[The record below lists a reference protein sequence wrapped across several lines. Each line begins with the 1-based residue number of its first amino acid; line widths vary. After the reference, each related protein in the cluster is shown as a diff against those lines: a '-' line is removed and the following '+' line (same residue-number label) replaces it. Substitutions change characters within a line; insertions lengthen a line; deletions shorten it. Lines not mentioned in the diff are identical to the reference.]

1 MTSRRAG
8 LAALA
13 GLAVAAA
20 LPAPASAARF
30 AIGVRTTAAIP
41 ALQRAL
47 GPGTESLAPLPVVV
61 VERATAP
68 RLRGLPGA
76 TYVERLGARTLSFE
90 SNDPLALEQWH
101 LTANRAF
108 DFWPELPL
116 LPPVRVAVIDSGIDA
131 GHPDLKDRIVDAKSF
146 VGTSVREDTTGHG
159 TFVAGLIGA
168 TIDNAEGVAGMAPS
182 AELLIAKVVDED
194 GSIDIESEARAIRWA
209 VDAGA
214 RVINMSLG
222 GVRDPR
228 DAKRDTY
235 SPLEEAAI
243 AYATRNGVVV
253 VAAVGNSDAAP
264 AQPWPFASYPAA
276 LPHVLGVSAL
286 ARNGSSPAFSNRDK
300 IFNDLAAPGQ
310 GLLSTFPRAL
320 TAPFKECSEQ
330 GYSSCGPEDYR
341 EAEGTSFAAPQVSAA
356 AAALIALRPAL
367 RPEQVTA
374 LLTGTAADVNAAT
387 GCRACGFRR
396 DALTGWGRLDVNAAL
411 RALDAGSVPAA
422 DAREPNDDLGAKA
435 APVWGPIQRLQATL
449 DYWDD
454 QNDVY
459 AVRLR
464 RGQPFY
470 ASVRGPAGTD
480 TNLIVWRPGAK
491 SIDDLDSLGRVA
503 AQSARPGAREYLQYR
518 APASG
523 TYYVQVKLGSRGSGR
538 YKLTIVKA

>member
-1 MTSRRAG
+1 MSRLRLAPAALVG
-8 LAALA
+8 LAI
-13 GLAVAAA
+13 AVA
-20 LPAPASAARF
+20 LPAPAAAARF
-30 AIGVRTTAAIP
+30 AIGVATPAAIP

-47 GPGTESLAPLPVVV
+47 GPGSESLAPLPAVV
-61 VERATAP
+61 VERAVAP
-68 RLRGLPGA
+68 RLRELPGA
-76 TYVERLGARTLSFE
+76 TYVERLGSRSLAFE
-90 SNDPLALEQWH
+90 ANDPLAREQWH
-101 LTANRAF
+101 LAANRAF

-131 GHPDLKDRIVDAKSF
+131 GHPELRDRIVEAKSF
-146 VGTSVREDTTGHG
+146 VGSSVREDLTGHG
-159 TFVAGLIGA
+159 TFVAGLIAA

-182 AELLIAKVVDED
+182 AELLIAKVVDES
-194 GSIDIESEARAIRWA
+194 GAIDVESEARAIRWA
-209 VDAGA
+209 VDQGA

-228 DAKRDTY
+228 DASRDTY

-243 AYATRNGVVV
+243 GYATRTGAVV
-253 VAAVGNSDAAP
+253 VAAVGNSDTAP

-310 GLLSTFPRAL
+310 SLLSTFPRAL
-320 TAPFKECSEQ
+320 TAPFKECAEQ
-330 GYSSCGPEDYR
+330 GYSSCGPSDYR

-356 AAALIALRPAL
+356 AAALIAVRPLL

-374 LLTGTAADVNAAT
+374 LLTGTAADVNAGT
-387 GCRACGFRR
+387 GCRACALRR
-396 DALTGWGRLDVNAAL
+396 DALTGWGRLDVAAAL
-411 RALDAGSVPAA
+411 RALAGTLPPA
-422 DAREPNDDLGAKA
+422 DTREPNDDLGAQA
-435 APVWGPIQRLQATL
+435 APVWGRVQRLQATL

-459 AVRLR
+459 AIRLR

-480 TNLIVWRPGAK
+480 TNLVVWRPGAK
-491 SIDDLDSLGRVA
+491 SIDGFASLGRMA

-518 APASG
+518 APARG
-523 TYYVQVKLGSRGSGR
+523 IYYVQVKLGSRGSGR